1 MSFIKIIYIYTLGFI
16 MAIRTKITTGGKIS
30 IPSIYRKQLGLKD
43 GDEVLMDIQ
52 EGQIVISSLR
62 TSLLK
67 ARHLISKYHSQDESL
82 AGNLTSSQK
91 EENNE

>member
-1 MSFIKIIYIYTLGFI
+1 

-30 IPSIYRKQLGLKD
+30 IPSTYRKQLELKE
-43 GDEVLMDIQ
+43 GEEILMDIQ
-52 EGQIVISSLR
+52 EGQLIISSLR

-67 ARHLISKYHSQDESL
+67 ARNLINKYKSKNASL
-82 AGNLTSSQK
+82 DKQLTSPQE

>member
-1 MSFIKIIYIYTLGFI
+1 

-30 IPSIYRKQLGLKD
+30 IPSIYRKQLGLKE
-43 GDEVLMDIQ
+43 GEEVLMEIQ
-52 EGQIVISSLR
+52 EGQLVISSLR

-67 ARHLISKYHSQDESL
+67 ARQLMSKYHSRNESVEKE
-82 AGNLTSSQK
+82 LTSLQK